1 MKEFREG
8 ELLNILNKQYSGMH
22 LKEPRKV
29 EKNSVVLLRNIANE
43 SKREPMKFARVLKV
57 NESKDNA
64 QRILTLAYNN
74 IKKRKDGNW
83 TGIPITVERSIND
96 VIPIDIALNK
106 SMLSPSML
114 EKGKH
119 IDIDENVDETDENAL
134 IDINKNTNE
143 SDETALDGIT
153 INERIDEDTLGDKKG
168 SKSNDEDENI
178 DEERNDDEK
187 KDTDEQYTEKE
198 VTRKAEGGN
207 KQARRSERI
216 KKQRVE
222 IHPDDI
228 GENDDE
234 NDKNYK

>member
-1 MKEFREG
+1 MKEFREK
-8 ELLNILNKQYSGMH
+8 EQLSILNKQYSGMH

-29 EKNSVVLLRNIANE
+29 EKNSIVLLRNIANE

-96 VIPIDIALNK
+96 VIPIDIALNE

-119 IDIDENVDETDENAL
+119 IDIEENIDETGENAL
-134 IDINKNTNE
+134 IDVDNNTNG
-143 SDETALDGIT
+143 SDEIALDDIT
-153 INERIDEDTLGDKKG
+153 INKHIDEDTLGDEKG
-168 SKSNDEDENI
+168 SKSNNEDEDV

-187 KDTDEQYTEKE
+187 KE
-198 VTRKAEGGN
+198 VTRKVEGGN
-207 KQARRSERI
+207 KQTRRSERI

-228 GENDDE
+228 GDNDDE